1 MSATQPATV
10 TITATSTSRS
20 TPGTAA
26 PPTTTSASTGQ
37 PSVMGPSTSAG
48 SAGGCPARVLASMS
62 WRQRVGQLFVA
73 GVRSTAAGAAELQLI
88 RRNAVG
94 GVILT
99 GPSSIGVAG
108 TRRITDLLQAQA
120 DHRSTQGV
128 RLWVSADQE
137 GGNVQEL
144 HGPGFSELP
153 TAFAQGQLSVSALR
167 SLAFRWGQQLRAAG
181 VNLDL
186 APVMDTVPAALG
198 TANRPIGYYYREYGN
213 RPAEVAAH
221 AVAFVRGMQR
231 AGVQTTAKHFPG
243 LGRVLNNTDTSAHVT
258 DDVTTRHDGYLL
270 PFRRAIDAQI
280 PVVMV
285 SSARYSRIDPG
296 RIAAF
301 SPTILDGMLRE
312 DLGFTGVI
320 ISDALNAVALDSYPV
335 RFRALRFFQAGG
347 TVALTTQQSDLASM
361 ENAVLRQAGS
371 HRELRRQLNADALTV
386 LRVKQRAN
394 LVPC

>member
-1 MSATQPATV
+1 
-10 TITATSTSRS
+10 
-20 TPGTAA
+20 
-26 PPTTTSASTGQ
+26 
-37 PSVMGPSTSAG
+37 
-48 SAGGCPARVLASMS
+48 MS

-73 GVRSTAAGAAELQLI
+73 GVSSTAASGAELRLV
-88 RRNAVG
+88 RRDALG

-99 GPSSIGVAG
+99 GPSGIGIAA
-108 TRRITDLLQAQA
+108 TRRITDLLQARA
-120 DHRSTQGV
+120 NHSSTHGV

-153 TAFAQGQLSVSALR
+153 TALMQGQLSVRALQAQ
-167 SLAFRWGQQLRAAG
+167 SLRWGRQLLAAG

-186 APVMDTVPAALG
+186 APVMDTVPASLG
-198 TANRPIGYYYREYGN
+198 TGNRPIGYYYREYAN
-213 RPAEVAAH
+213 RPGEVAVH
-221 AVAFVRGMQR
+221 AMAFVRGMQA

-243 LGRVLNNTDTSAHVT
+243 LGRVLNNTDTSAHVS
-258 DDVTTRHDGYLL
+258 DQVTTRHDAYLL
-270 PFRRAIDAQI
+270 PFRRAIEDQI

-285 SSARYSRIDPG
+285 SSARYTRIDPR

-320 ISDALNAVALDSYPV
+320 ISDSLDAAALHAYPIPI
-335 RFRALRFFQAGG
+335 RALRFFEAGG
-347 TVALTTQQSDLASM
+347 TVVLTTQQSDVAIM
-361 ENAVLRQAGS
+361 ENAVLRQARSDPGFK
-371 HRELRRQLNADALTV
+371 RQLNADALTV